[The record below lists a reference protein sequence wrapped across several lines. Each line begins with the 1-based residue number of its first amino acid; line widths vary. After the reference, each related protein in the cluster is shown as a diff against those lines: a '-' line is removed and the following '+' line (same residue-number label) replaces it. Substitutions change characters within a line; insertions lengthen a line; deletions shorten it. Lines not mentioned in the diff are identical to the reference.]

1 MGAVATSEPPVARDE
16 GYASELVAGRLFD
29 PQGPTLE
36 DSIVAA
42 WDELTVAGR
51 VKCPVCSGRMSRTGG
66 CESCGSELA

>member
-1 MGAVATSEPPVARDE
+1 MGAVATREPPVARDE
-16 GYASELVAGRLFD
+16 GDVSEGTAGRLFD

-36 DSIVAA
+36 HSIVAA

-51 VKCPVCSGRMSRTGG
+51 VTCPVCSGEMSRTGG

>member
-1 MGAVATSEPPVARDE
+1 MTAVATREPPVGRDE
-16 GYASELVAGRLFD
+16 RDASEAVAGRLFD

-51 VKCPVCSGRMSRTGG
+51 VTCPVCAGEMPRTGG
-66 CESCGSELA
+66 CENCGSELA